1 MYLYVSLLFS
11 VLYEFLLKKILFIY
25 FAEKYNLSNMVTIK
39 SYSYSRL
46 VLGYGPDRGATVT
59 VDWNSSDKAF
69 RLIFGKQRKLF
80 CIVALR
86 LVDEENRFDD
96 CNACN

>member
-1 MYLYVSLLFS
+1 
-11 VLYEFLLKKILFIY
+11 
-25 FAEKYNLSNMVTIK
+25 MVTIK

-69 RLIFGKQRKLF
+69 RLIFGKQRTLF
-80 CIVALR
+80 YTVALS
-86 LVDEENRFDD
+86 LADEESQFDD
-96 CNACN
+96 NNAKN

>member
-1 MYLYVSLLFS
+1 VSF
-11 VLYEFLLKKILFIY
+11 VKFPVKYTFLNIVT
-25 FAEKYNLSNMVTIK
+25 EKYNLSNMVTIK

-69 RLIFGKQRKLF
+69 RLIFG
-80 CIVALR
+80 
-86 LVDEENRFDD
+86 E
-96 CNACN
+96 